1 MNFLGMKAFDKAIEI
16 LSVAGALE
24 HVAIIGSWAERLY
37 SACNVVPGLSFMPIT
52 RDLDVL
58 VLNMRRPSTPIPL
71 IDIAKNSGAIVES
84 DRMTSS
90 TRILI
95 DGALEMEFLI
105 AKRGAGLESSLKTN
119 IGVTADSLR
128 HLDILLN
135 NLMTVEYGG
144 VAVNVPVPEAYT
156 VQKLVIHGDRM
167 AQQSGKDIKD
177 AEAVIGLWPLLD
189 MERLLNV
196 KLQLTKKETRRFE
209 EALSRFGLSLDGSVR
224 DCNAELEHVLDI
236 YRAALSGGR
245 DGRTPVIDA
254 ATLRDDENDC

>member
-1 MNFLGMKAFDKAIEI
+1 MKAFDKAIEI

-37 SACNVVPGLSFMPIT
+37 SVCNVVPGFNFMPIT

-58 VLNMRRPSTPIPL
+58 VINMRRPSTPISL
-71 IDIAKNSGAIVES
+71 IEIAKNSGAIVES

-95 DGALEMEFLI
+95 DGAFEMEFLI

-135 NLMTVEYGG
+135 NLVAVEYGG
-144 VAVNVPVPEAYT
+144 VAVNVPVPEAYAI
-156 VQKLVIHGDRM
+156 QKLVIHGDRM
-167 AQQSGKDIKD
+167 SQRSGKDIKD

-189 MERLLNV
+189 TEKLLSMNF
-196 KLQLTKKETRRFE
+196 QLTKKEIRRFE
-209 EALSRFGLSLDGSVR
+209 EALSRFGLSGWRRSGLQCGARACIRYIQGCTFRWKGYVYASYR
-224 DCNAELEHVLDI
+224 RCNLK
-236 YRAALSGGR
+236 GW
-245 DGRTPVIDA
+245 
-254 ATLRDDENDC
+254 